1 MTLDEEQKKI
11 VQGWL
16 TEGQSLSDIQNLL
29 KSELDIG
36 LTYMEVRFLVD
47 DLGLELKD
55 PEPEPDPNA
64 EDKTEPAPAAP
75 NPQPAEGTA
84 DSSEGSAAPDDSS
97 EKPAGGGSVSIDVDK
112 ITRPGSI
119 VSGHVTFSDGK
130 KAEWMLDQTGRLG
143 LIPEVEGYQATP
155 GDIAEFQAS
164 LQEELKKLG
173 F

>member
-1 MTLDEEQKKI
+1 MTLDDEQKKV
-11 VQGWL
+11 VQNWL
-16 TEGQSLSDIQNLL
+16 SEGRSLSEIQNLL
-29 KSELDIG
+29 KSELDLG

-47 DLGLELKD
+47 DLGLQVQD
-55 PEPEPDPNA
+55 PEPEVDPDA
-64 EDKTEPAPAAP
+64 EDETEPTPDAPAPA
-75 NPQPAEGTA
+75 
-84 DSSEGSAAPDDSS
+84 
-97 EKPAGGGSVSIDVDK
+97 PAGETTDVPEGENTPADGGSVSVEVDK

-155 GDIAEFQAS
+155 GDIAEFQAT
-164 LQEELKKLG
+164 LQEELQKLG